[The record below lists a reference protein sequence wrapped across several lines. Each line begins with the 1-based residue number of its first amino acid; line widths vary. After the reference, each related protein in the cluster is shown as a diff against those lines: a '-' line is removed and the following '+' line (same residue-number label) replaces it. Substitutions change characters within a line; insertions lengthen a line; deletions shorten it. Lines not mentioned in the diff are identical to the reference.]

1 MERQESGSQGH
12 QNWRS
17 GVEKKEEL
25 GEPEKTS

>member
-1 MERQESGSQGH
+1 MKRQESGSQGH

-25 GEPEKTS
+25 GETRKTT